1 MQGKRHEPT
10 EETRKLVRHFSACG
24 VRQEEIA
31 AYLEI
36 QRQTLAKHY
45 RRELDTAST
54 ERNAQ
59 IAQRLFDVAMGGNIT
74 GLIFWLKSRAG
85 WRDNGTA
92 EVEATD
98 NGLTINFVEA
108 PARETTPKESDN

>member
-1 MQGKRHEPT
+1 
-10 EETRKLVRHFSACG
+10 
-24 VRQEEIA
+24 
-31 AYLEI
+31 
-36 QRQTLAKHY
+36 
-45 RRELDTAST
+45 
-54 ERNAQ
+54 
-59 IAQRLFDVAMGGNIT
+59 MGGNIT

-108 PARETTPKESDN
+108 PTRDTTPKESDN